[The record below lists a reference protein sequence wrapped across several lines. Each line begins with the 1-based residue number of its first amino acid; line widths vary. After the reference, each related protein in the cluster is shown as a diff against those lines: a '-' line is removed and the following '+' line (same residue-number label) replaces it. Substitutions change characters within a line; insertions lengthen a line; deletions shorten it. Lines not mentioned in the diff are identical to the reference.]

1 MGSSTADP
9 GETHGR
15 GPLNADDH
23 YVVISADCH
32 GGGEIHEYRD
42 FLASQYHDEFD
53 AWVDGYD
60 DPLPRPAR
68 RPREAQLGLRPARAR
83 PRGRRHR
90 RRGDLPQHD
99 PAVLPRWR
107 AGHADPARRR
117 ARPRA
122 AVGRAAGAQPLAGR
136 LLRAHAR
143 AGAPA
148 SRRSC
153 CTTST
158 HRSRRSAGRTPT
170 GSPAGS
176 SCPARRPASGCCRC
190 TASTTTRS
198 GRCAK
203 SSACRSTTT
212 AAARVRRAAWSRKT
226 S

>member
-1 MGSSTADP
+1 MWAHRSAFP
-9 GETHGR
+9 GGGAMH
-15 GPLNADDH
+15 ADDH

-53 AWVDGYD
+53 AWVDGLRH
-60 DPLPRPAR
+60 PLPRPAR
-68 RPREAQLGLRPARAR
+68 RPRQAQLGLRPTHAR

-90 RRGDLPQHD
+90 RRGDLPEHD

-122 AVGRAAGAQPLAGR
+122 AVGRAPGAQPLAGR
-136 LLRAHAR
+136 LLRAHA
-143 AGAPA
+143 G
-148 SRRSC
+148 
-153 CTTST
+153 
-158 HRSRRSAGRTPT
+158 
-170 GSPAGS
+170 
-176 SCPARRPASGCCRC
+176 PARRHRADPAARRRPHRRGDPVGARQRAHRRDPPPRCAARASGCCRC

-212 AAARVRRAAWSRKT
+212 VAARARHAAWSRKT